1 MSAVDRKMM
10 EGANINSNNL
20 AFQEKRKIE
29 DMNNKLKLENRVKN
43 AIFTRNN
50 FEAPANQKLMAENAP
65 KRPEGDSRFSNF
77 VRGFRR
83 ENTDFFAHAKR
94 HSAVFAEQQSSPAKN
109 ITPQKMQRSSA
120 IFQRNRPKGEPILTD
135 FVAKRDNSLGK
146 KGNAPERPSEPV
158 RMRQSNANN
167 LDLRL
172 RREKTESVIFVSRNP
187 NAPQFNPLA
196 QLQVKSRT
204 QKGKTLLY
212 ASVWIH
218 FYMLIV
224 FIVFVSKACRSH
236 NHVTSYHLVSSLLDM
251 KIHLWKIFKLF
262 SVWLY
267 FVFCGRRFFNDRK
280 KN

>member
-1 MSAVDRKMM
+1 MSAVDNRKL
-10 EGANINSNNL
+10 ENVKDNL
-20 AFQEKRKIE
+20 AYQEKRKIE

-50 FEAPANQKLMAENAP
+50 FEAAGNQKLVAENAP
-65 KRPEGDSRFSNF
+65 KRPENDSRFSNF

-109 ITPQKMQRSSA
+109 ITPQKQRSSA

-135 FVAKRDNSLGK
+135 FIAKRENSLGK
-146 KGNAPERPSEPV
+146 KANAPERPQEPV

-187 NAPQFNPLA
+187 NAQQFNPSA
-196 QLQVKSRT
+196 QLQVKSR
-204 QKGKTLLY
+204 KSRGKHFF
-212 ASVWIH
+212 ASVWIQ
-218 FYMLIV
+218 FFMLIV
-224 FIVFVSKACRSH
+224 LKHF
-236 NHVTSYHLVSSLLDM
+236 
-251 KIHLWKIFKLF
+251 
-262 SVWLY
+262 
-267 FVFCGRRFFNDRK
+267 FCL
-280 KN
+280 

>member
-10 EGANINSNNL
+10 ENATNGNNL

-50 FEAPANQKLMAENAP
+50 FEVPANQKLMNENAP

-83 ENTDFFAHAKR
+83 ENTDFFSHAKR
-94 HSAVFAEQQSSPAKN
+94 HSAIFAEQESSPSKN

-135 FVAKRDNSLGK
+135 FIAKRENSLGK
-146 KGNAPERPSEPV
+146 KASAPEKPSEPV
-158 RMRQSNANN
+158 RMRQSTANN

-187 NAPQFNPLA
+187 NAQLFNPSA
-196 QLQVKSRT
+196 QLQVKEPSSKR
-204 QKGKTLLY
+204 GKKQFCMQTFG
-212 ASVWIH
+212 S
-218 FYMLIV
+218 
-224 FIVFVSKACRSH
+224 
-236 NHVTSYHLVSSLLDM
+236 
-251 KIHLWKIFKLF
+251 IFL
-262 SVWLY
+262 
-267 FVFCGRRFFNDRK
+267 C
-280 KN
+280 

>member
-1 MSAVDRKMM
+1 MREWNFERFFPERSSMSAVDRKLM
-10 EGANINSNNL
+10 EGANGNNL

-50 FEAPANQKLMAENAP
+50 FEAPANQKLMADATP

-109 ITPQKMQRSSA
+109 VAPQKMQRSSA

-135 FVAKRDNSLGK
+135 FAKRDNSLGK
-146 KGNAPERPSEPV
+146 KGSTPERPQEPV
-158 RMRQSNANN
+158 RMRQSNASNN

-187 NAPQFNPLA
+187 NAQQFNPSA
-196 QLQVKSRT
+196 QLQVKSR
-204 QKGKTLLY
+204 GDKTLLY

-218 FYMLIV
+218 FLMLIV
-224 FIVFVSKACRSH
+224 FYC
-236 NHVTSYHLVSSLLDM
+236 
-251 KIHLWKIFKLF
+251 
-262 SVWLY
+262 
-267 FVFCGRRFFNDRK
+267 FCL
-280 KN
+280 